1 MSSFLH
7 ALGAKPPWLVLLVS
21 LLVSAFA
28 TYITRQETDRASQEA
43 FERRLEKLSFD
54 IYHHLDTYVS
64 TLRAGVG
71 LFNAS
76 EHVSRGEFGA
86 FVETLEIDRFYP
98 GIQGIGYAPM
108 VSGDGLKP
116 FEEQL
121 VTDGFPGFM
130 VSPPGQRDWYVPVTY
145 LEPFD
150 WRNQR
155 AFGYDMYSEPV
166 RRAAMD
172 RAIRTGEASASGI
185 VTLVQETQEDV
196 QLGFLLYI
204 PVWTENARLGDRP
217 VGFIY
222 APFRMKKLMQ
232 GALGEHWPDLVF
244 HIEDVSGEPATLYAS
259 VPPLSSGQFFGETQL
274 AFAGRN
280 WRLSARSTP
289 AFDREAG
296 GSAPL
301 LVLAVGLLD
310 SLLLFVMA
318 LTLVSHRRNAQL
330 HAAKS
335 QEQLI
340 LAQKFQQ
347 MADLAP
353 TGLLLVSD
361 TGEICL
367 HNREVARLSG
377 YDDTLVHKNVA
388 DLLPVVSG
396 GVGLERGAS
405 DGSLHCRG
413 GRTVP
418 VEVRHTPLTVNQI
431 PYEVYTLV
439 DIRQRLRQ
447 ESLLKQRTEALE
459 RFVYAVSHDLKS
471 PLVAIAGL
479 VDLVIHQLP
488 PTGAEDSQQLLA
500 RVVRNCKQME
510 GLLNDLLALSRIGH
524 QQLPVEFFSLQ
535 ALVDEVAL
543 IYRPQLRD
551 LGGKLELVL
560 SCEVFSG
567 YRILVRQLLDNL
579 IGNALKYRSPVQ
591 PPVVRLTIVQTPE
604 GVSIAV
610 ADNGP
615 GVREADRRR
624 VFDLFVRAHSGTEGS
639 GVGLAI
645 CRSICERH
653 QGDIWVETS
662 DMGGANFVAHLHS
675 VTETDRADA

>member
-1 MSSFLH
+1 MLPLIH

-21 LLVSAFA
+21 LLVSVFA
-28 TYITRQETDRASQEA
+28 TYITQQETDRASQEA

-64 TLRAGVG
+64 TLRAGVA

-76 EHVSRGEFGA
+76 DFVSREEFSA
-86 FVETLEIDRFYP
+86 FVETLETDRFYP
-98 GIQGIGYAPM
+98 GIQGIGYAAM
-108 VSGDGLKP
+108 ISSGDLTR
-116 FEEQL
+116 FQAQL
-121 VTDGFPGFM
+121 VADGFPGFM
-130 VSPPGQRDWYVPVTY
+130 VSPPGERDWYVPVTY

-172 RAIRTGEASASGI
+172 RAIRTGEASASGT

-196 QLGFLLYI
+196 QLGFLLYL
-204 PVWTENARLGDRP
+204 PVWADGARQGDNPLGF
-217 VGFIY
+217 VY

-232 GALGEHWPDLVF
+232 GALGGHWPDLVF
-244 HIEDVSGEPATLYAS
+244 QIEDVSDEPATLYLS
-259 VPPLSSGQFFGETQL
+259 VPHHSTGQFFGETQL
-274 AFAGRN
+274 AFAGRS

-289 AFDREAG
+289 HFDSEVG

-301 LVLAVGLLD
+301 LVLAVGMLD

-318 LTLVSHRRNAQL
+318 LTLVSHRRSAQL

-335 QEQLI
+335 QEQLF

-353 TGLLLVSD
+353 TGLMLVSE

-367 HNREVARLSG
+367 HNREAARLSG
-377 YDDTLVHKNVA
+377 YDEALNGKRVN

-405 DGSLHCRG
+405 DGALHCRA

-418 VEVRHTPLTVNQI
+418 VEVRHTPLTVNKTAF
-431 PYEVYTLV
+431 EVYSLV

-479 VDLVIHQLP
+479 IDLVIHQLP
-488 PTGAEDSQQLLA
+488 ESGAEDSRQLLA
-500 RVVRNCKQME
+500 RVARNCKHME

-524 QQLPVEFFSLQ
+524 QQLPVESFSLP
-535 ALVDEVAL
+535 ALVDELVV
-543 IYRPQLRD
+543 IYQPQLRD
-551 LGGKLELVL
+551 LGGKLDVRV
-560 SCEVFSG
+560 SCEFFTG
-567 YRILVRQLLDNL
+567 YRPLVRQLLDNL
-579 IGNALKYRSPVQ
+579 LANAVKYRSAVQ
-591 PPVVRLTIVQTPE
+591 PPIVSLGIEPTQE
-604 GVSIAV
+604 GISIAV

-624 VFDLFVRAHSGTEGS
+624 VFDLFVRAQSGGEGS

-662 DMGGANFVAHLHS
+662 ALGGALFIAHLHT
-675 VTETDRADA
+675 VTEADGTDA

>member
-1 MSSFLH
+1 MSTFLH

-28 TYITRQETDRASQEA
+28 TYITQQETNRASQEA
-43 FERRLEKLSFD
+43 FERRLEKLTFD

-76 EHVSRGEFGA
+76 EHVSREEFGE
-86 FVETLEIDRFYP
+86 FVETLDIDRFYP
-98 GIQGIGYAPM
+98 GIQGIGYAAM
-108 VSGDGLKP
+108 VSSTDLKGY
-116 FEEQL
+116 EKDL
-121 VTDGFPGFM
+121 VTQGFPGFM
-130 VSPPGQRDWYVPVTY
+130 VSPPGHRDWYVPVTY

-172 RAIRTGEASASGI
+172 RAISSGEASASGI
-185 VTLVQETQEDV
+185 VTLVQETKEDV
-196 QLGFLLYI
+196 QLGFLLYL
-204 PVWTENARLGDRP
+204 PVWADNARLGDKP
-217 VGFIY
+217 QGFVY

-244 HIEDVSGEPATLYAS
+244 HIEDVSDEPATLYAS
-259 VPPLSSGQFFGETQL
+259 VPPLSSGRFFGESQL
-274 AFAGRN
+274 AFAGRS
-280 WRLSARSTP
+280 WRLTARSTP
-289 AFDREAG
+289 AFDSEAG
-296 GSAPL
+296 GSAPW

-318 LTLVSHRRNAQL
+318 LTLVSHRRSAQL
-330 HAAKS
+330 HAVKS
-335 QEQLI
+335 QEQLF

-353 TGLLLVSD
+353 TGLLLVSE
-361 TGEICL
+361 TGEVCL
-367 HNREVARLSG
+367 HNREAARLSG
-377 YDDTLVHKNVA
+377 YEDELVNKNVA

-396 GVGLERGAS
+396 GVGLERSAS
-405 DGSLHCRG
+405 DGALHCRG

-418 VEVRHTPLTVNQI
+418 VEVRHTSLTVNQV
-431 PYEVYTLV
+431 PFEVYTLI

-488 PTGAEDSQQLLA
+488 ANGMEDSRQLLA

-524 QQLPVEFFSLQ
+524 QQLPVESFSLP
-535 ALVDEVAL
+535 ALVDELVL

-567 YRILVRQLLDNL
+567 YRTLVRQLLDNL
-579 IGNALKYRSPVQ
+579 LANAVKYRSQVQ
-591 PPVVRLTIVQTPE
+591 SPIVRLSIAQTQE
-604 GVSIAV
+604 GVTISV

-615 GVREADRRR
+615 GVREADRQR
-624 VFDLFVRAHSGTEGS
+624 VFDLFVRAHTSGEGS

-662 DMGGANFVAHLHS
+662 DMGGAQFVAHLHS
-675 VTETDRADA
+675 VSDSDGSNA